1 VVTVRDSSL
10 VELLAAA
17 VGASRIAIRRIA
29 IIFIVDEHAWRE
41 YKLAPDAGNSL
52 FDPFFF
58 IPFQPLKYSSPPN
71 AGNVSF
77 SLHHQV
83 FPRNES

>member
-52 FDPFFF
+52 FDPFFLF
-58 IPFQPLKYSSPPN
+58 L
-71 AGNVSF
+71 F
-77 SLHHQV
+77 SL
-83 FPRNES
+83 